1 MYITQ
6 RSGGPHC
13 KPAPDTQG
21 IIQKGS
27 QEEAEISGQKGVSEK
42 LGEKK
47 NFRYLAQEEKY
58 MRCDGGGM

>member
-13 KPAPDTQG
+13 EPAPDTQG

-47 NFRYLAQEEKY
+47 KTL
-58 MRCDGGGM
+58 DI